1 MNKKWFPRHKW
12 LHQLDYISLINKDEK
27 YYCFGACSTKSG
39 LEYFFKFVWWKFFSS
54 WLGHQLFWIFFRIC
68 VMSRHFYYSIIF
80 TDILILLFYNTFT
93 YISKSAVVLYFFIS
107 FYLLL
112 GVIIMI
118 IWRILNGVF
127 SRSYLK
133 RLLTIFLVV
142 SSIIVLATMSNHG
155 AKRRY
160 RCNSHF

>member
-1 MNKKWFPRHKW
+1 MRPSVVLNFFPH
-12 LHQLDYISLINKDEK
+12 LCDV
-27 YYCFGACSTKSG
+27 T
-39 LEYFFKFVWWKFFSS
+39 
-54 WLGHQLFWIFFRIC
+54 
-68 VMSRHFYYSIIF
+68 SRHFYYIIF

-93 YISKSAVVLYFFIS
+93 YILKSAVVLYFFIS

-160 RCNSHF
+160 ILENIESDLKKI